1 MNDAKKKLEALAEL
15 PDSQIDVA
23 EAALIIAQEE
33 YPELNI
39 GSYLARLDDL
49 AAAAKERIPA
59 RLPVEEKIL
68 KLNHFLF
75 SERGFAGNHKNYYD
89 PRNSFLNDVL
99 DWRTGIPITLSVV
112 YCELAGRLDMDV
124 RGVSF
129 PGHFLVRHVREP
141 EVIIDPFFGTTISQ
155 DECAKRLEAVY
166 GRAVPLD
173 HRLLEP
179 ATPRQILVR
188 ILNNLKQIYKERD
201 DFHRALRYAEE
212 ILILTPDAPRE
223 ILERGLIFQRLECF
237 ASALRDIERYLELA
251 PRDKT
256 AAMIRDA
263 LPELRRQAAL
273 LH

>member
-1 MNDAKKKLEALAEL
+1 VTDVRKRLEILAEL

-49 AAAAKERIPA
+49 AAAAKARIPSD
-59 RLPVEEKIL
+59 LPVDEKIR

-75 SERGFAGNHKNYYD
+75 SERGFAGNQKDYYD

-99 DWRTGIPITLSVV
+99 DRRTGIPITLSVV

-129 PGHFLVRHVREP
+129 PGHFLVRHAREP

-155 DECAKRLEAVY
+155 DECAKRLEAIY

-173 HRLLEP
+173 ERLFEL
-179 ATPRQILVR
+179 ATARQIR
-188 ILNNLKQIYKERD
+188 ILNIRQ
-201 DFHRALRYAEE
+201 
-212 ILILTPDAPRE
+212 TPRNATTSTAP
-223 ILERGLIFQRLECF
+223 G
-237 ASALRDIERYLELA
+237 ASPTRS
-251 PRDKT
+251 
-256 AAMIRDA
+256 
-263 LPELRRQAAL
+263 
-273 LH
+273 

>member
-1 MNDAKKKLEALAEL
+1 MTDMRKRLETLAGL

-33 YPELNI
+33 YPALNI

-49 AAAAKERIPA
+49 AAAAKARIPSD
-59 RLPVEEKIL
+59 LPVEEKID

-75 SERGFAGNHKNYYD
+75 SERGFAGNQKDYYD

-99 DWRTGIPITLSVV
+99 DRRTGIPITLSVV

-155 DECAKRLEAVY
+155 EECARRLEAIY
-166 GRAVPLD
+166 GRSVPLD
-173 HRLLEP
+173 DRLMEP

-201 DFHRALRYAEE
+201 DFLRALRFAEQ

-223 ILERGLIFQRLECF
+223 ILERGLLYQRLECF

-251 PRDKT
+251 PNDKT
-256 AAMIRDA
+256 ASMIRDA